1 MGRTA
6 LAAFRLRLAADLIIS
21 HARPASRARRAG
33 RAGASLVTGSQ
44 QKGPAL
50 KGFSALW
57 PGFRDGGVQQD
68 AMTTAALAEKGQ
80 VGFARLMR
88 RIGMRVSVLYL
99 GLARTARFA
108 LIDLEPG

>member
-21 HARPASRARRAG
+21 HARPASGAQPVQALSQQQGLRSR
-33 RAGASLVTGSQ
+33 ASL
-44 QKGPAL
+44 PL
-50 KGFSALW
+50 
-57 PGFRDGGVQQD
+57 PGFRVGGVQQD

-88 RIGMRVSVLYL
+88 RVEG
-99 GLARTARFA
+99 GL
-108 LIDLEPG
+108 E